1 MNELQVLEREL
12 QAVEQRA
19 KTLSTMEGRLRA
31 EADLLSCLN
40 ALKVYGYKLPDVPV
54 DQIARL
60 WERGLEE
67 YIALYGMDVIK
78 LAVMRFAENDERE
91 YRAFPTIP
99 DIKAMCRKLGK
110 NPRAEYAK
118 RQQDAIIQRMK
129 EEREEQV
136 KMWLTPEKEAELD
149 ATYKGVSE

>member
-12 QAVEQRA
+12 QQVEQRQ
-19 KTLSTMEGRLRA
+19 KELSTMEGRLRA

-40 ALKVYGYKLPDVPV
+40 ALKVYGYRLPDAPV
-54 DQIARL
+54 DQVARL

-67 YIALYGMDVIK
+67 YIALYGMDLIK
-78 LAVMRFAENDERE
+78 LAVMKFAENDARE
-91 YRAFPTIP
+91 YKSFPTIP
-99 DIKAMCRKLGK
+99 DIKAVCKRLGK
-110 NPRAEYAK
+110 NPKAEYAK

-136 KMWLTPEKEAELD
+136 RMWLTPEREAELD
-149 ATYKGVSE
+149 AAYKGVKK